1 MSKLST
7 INNMKH
13 LLLSGLLLFAYVHT
27 SAQARAKA
35 DRDTDQWRYEIECVN
50 QGIHGTY
57 QVKVWSYSKKPHV
70 AIEQTKKNAVH
81 GVVFKGYPSNQR
93 KCTEQKPLARD
104 PEAEKTFAEFF
115 QKFFDDG
122 GDYMKYV
129 SVSSD
134 GTPGPGDIMK
144 VGKEYKVGIIVS
156 VSKDELRKYL
166 EDQKIIKGLSS
177 GF

>member
-1 MSKLST
+1 
-7 INNMKH
+7 MKI
-13 LLLSGLLLFAYVHT
+13 SLFAALMLLAT
-27 SAQARAKA
+27 TQASAQARAKA

-50 QGIHGTY
+50 QGIQGSY

-70 AIEQTKKNAVH
+70 ALEQTKKNAVH
-81 GVVFKGYPSNQR
+81 GVVFKGYSSNER
-93 KCTEQKPLARD
+93 KCTEQKPLTRD
-104 PEAEKTFAEFF
+104 PEAENTHVEFF
-115 QKFFDDG
+115 RKFFDDG

-144 VGKEYKVGIIVS
+144 VGKEYKVGVIVS
-156 VSKDELRKYL
+156 VSKDQLRKYL
-166 EDQKIIKGLSS
+166 EDQKIVKGLSS